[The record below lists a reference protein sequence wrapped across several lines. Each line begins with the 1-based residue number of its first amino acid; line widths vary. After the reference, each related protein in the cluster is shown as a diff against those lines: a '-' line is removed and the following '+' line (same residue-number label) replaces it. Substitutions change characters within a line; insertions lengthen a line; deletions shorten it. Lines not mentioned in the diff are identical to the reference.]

1 MLHPEPLPLGLPLSW
16 RLLKCFLADG
26 DLCVPAARIA
36 QCCLPSPAPAAL
48 EQDKGHVLPEPDMFI
63 SAIGTR
69 IYTKCEYK

>member
-1 MLHPEPLPLGLPLSW
+1 M
-16 RLLKCFLADG
+16 F
-26 DLCVPAARIA
+26 VPQARVA
-36 QCCLPSPAPAAL
+36 HCCLSAPASATL